1 METGIKKT
9 QTLLLKRAQ
18 LASCRGNLGE
28 AQIKSKSEAASTALV
43 KSLRRKKKQFLG
55 WELVQLSILRSQ
67 FRDSTKKK
75 L

>member
-1 METGIKKT
+1 METGIKRT

-43 KSLRRKKKQFLG
+43 KSLRRKKKTISGLG
-55 WELVQLSILRSQ
+55 ARSAQHFEISIS
-67 FRDSTKKK
+67 
-75 L
+75 